1 MLYYNFFQGFN
12 FYALCYYKLK
22 INIFLAGI
30 MAAPFKLTEDGYESH
45 MAINYL
51 GHFLLTHL
59 LLPELKAAGTDN
71 CHSRIV
77 NVSSCVHSLGVIDY
91 KDINCK

>member
-1 MLYYNFFQGFN
+1 
-12 FYALCYYKLK
+12 
-22 INIFLAGI
+22 

-59 LLPELKAAGTDN
+59 LLPHLKSSGTSER
-71 CHSRIV
+71 CSRIV
-77 NVSSCVHSLGVIDY
+77 NVSSCVHSLGEIDY
-91 KDINCK
+91 NDLNGQ